1 MTIIRKSERTGE
13 GSDVLK
19 RGSLRGSGG
28 NDDGVLH
35 GVVLLKG
42 LDELGNGGSLLTN
55 SNVDAVKLLSLV
67 GSLGCLSAFSASQ
80 EKHCTDLVPPVLVKH
95 GVEGDSGLSGL
106 TVTNNQLTLT
116 TSDRN
121 HGVDRLETGLYGLV
135 DGLAGQDTG
144 GLELG
149 TATLG
154 GLEGTLSIDGVTE
167 SVNDT
172 SEKSLADG
180 DIDLVLLEF
189 GYAASSQMSTYN
201 LSGTLDGLA
210 LLDQT
215 VRTEE
220 HNTDL
225 TGFQVHAH
233 ALDTGGE
240 PAIR

>member
-1 MTIIRKSERTGE
+1 MS
-13 GSDVLK
+13 V
-19 RGSLRGSGG
+19 
-28 NDDGVLH
+28 
-35 GVVLLKG
+35 
-42 LDELGNGGSLLTN
+42 
-55 SNVDAVKLLSLV
+55 VDASH
-67 GSLGCLSAFSASQ
+67 GEHFTC
-80 EKHCTDLVPPVLVKH
+80 LVPSLLVKH
-95 GVEGDSGLSGL
+95 GVESYSGLSGL

-116 TSDRN
+116 TSDGN
-121 HGVDRLETGLYGLV
+121 HGVDGLETSLYGLV
-135 DGLAGQDTG
+135 DGAAGQDTG